1 MRWLLNYAKMEF
13 QLDFLAHDDHE
24 RHVFVVMNWWHAFSQ
39 TANWHRFSFQARQ
52 WLEKI
57 ISTATFFSQ
66 SSVPRY
72 CDRWEFLKYSS
83 EQLRFNY
90 NLSYLKLHRIDFCM
104 IQYRFIEVCRERDRG
119 DLNQSSRVS
128 LSVVI
133 IPYSVQVL
141 CCFAL
146 DRSFRSCLHGS
157 ERELLWSDDKF
168 LSHFSKN
175 LILSCWDV
183 VIWCQWHTIVFR
195 FIRMSF
201 L

>member
-128 LSVVI
+128 LCCDHPIFSPGFVLFRVRQKLSIVFTWERTGAVVI
-133 IPYSVQVL
+133 
-141 CCFAL
+141 
-146 DRSFRSCLHGS
+146 R
-157 ERELLWSDDKF
+157 W
-168 LSHFSKN
+168 
-175 LILSCWDV
+175 
-183 VIWCQWHTIVFR
+183 
-195 FIRMSF
+195 
-201 L
+201 